1 MIAAFR
7 RRALLPLESR
17 PHALQ
22 PTIPHLTR
30 SALHR
35 RLQRHGP
42 SRLPDVEGD
51 QPKRQKFERYPIGL
65 FHTDLA
71 EVQPTEAKLHL
82 FVGLDQTGRF
92 AVTQLVEK
100 ADRRTAWDFLQR
112 MLSAAPY
119 RRQWRPVRQAAPQ
132 PDRHSFAL
140 T

>member
-1 MIAAFR
+1 LGIDPKTVAKSWKREAVEGCKTGPKEPRSTVLAEAEEAMIAAFR

-51 QPKRQKFERYPIGL
+51 QPKRQKFER
-65 FHTDLA
+65 
-71 EVQPTEAKLHL
+71 
-82 FVGLDQTGRF
+82 
-92 AVTQLVEK
+92 
-100 ADRRTAWDFLQR
+100 
-112 MLSAAPY
+112 
-119 RRQWRPVRQAAPQ
+119 
-132 PDRHSFAL
+132 
-140 T
+140 